1 MAAPPR
7 IHLPQPLQAGQ
18 TLALPAEAARHV
30 QVLRLQP
37 GDALTLFGDPARGG
51 EWRARVQAMGR
62 RDVTVAVEAHAAVE
76 REPARAVHLA
86 VGMPANERM
95 DWLVEKA
102 TELGVASVQ
111 PLLTARTVL
120 RLDGERAARKVAH
133 WQAVAVAA
141 CEQCGG
147 NRVPL
152 VHPVRPLADW
162 LADPARAAL
171 GTGVWLSLATGSVP
185 LPAWGAAHGGP
196 CHVVLGPEG
205 GLTDA
210 EESALAQA
218 GLVPLS
224 LGART
229 LRSET
234 AALAALV
241 CLTLGQA
248 QRDGAQTDAS
258 V

>member
-7 IHLPQPLQAGQ
+7 IHLPQPLEAGQ

-62 RDVTVAVEAHAAVE
+62 RDVTVAVEAHVDVE

-133 WQAVAVAA
+133 WQAVAVPPASSAAATACRRCARCGRWRTGWPIRRARRWARGSGCRWPLAA
-141 CEQCGG
+141 CRC
-147 NRVPL
+147 R
-152 VHPVRPLADW
+152 
-162 LADPARAAL
+162 
-171 GTGVWLSLATGSVP
+171 
-185 LPAWGAAHGGP
+185 
-196 CHVVLGPEG
+196 
-205 GLTDA
+205 
-210 EESALAQA
+210 
-218 GLVPLS
+218 
-224 LGART
+224 LGAR
-229 LRSET
+229 RT
-234 AALAALV
+234 AAHATSCWGRKGGSPTRRRRRWRRRAFSRCRWARAPCAARRRRWRRSLA
-241 CLTLGQA
+241 
-248 QRDGAQTDAS
+248 
-258 V
+258 

>member
-1 MAAPPR
+1 MVAPR
-7 IHLPQPLQAGQ
+7 IHLPQPLRAGQ
-18 TLALPAEAARHV
+18 TLALPAAAARHV

-37 GDALTLFGDPARGG
+37 GEALTLFGDPARGG

-62 RDVTVAVEAHAAVE
+62 REVIVVVEAHIAVE

-86 VGMPANERM
+86 LGMPANERM

-102 TELGVASVQ
+102 TELGVASIQ

-152 VHPVRPLADW
+152 VHPVRPLAEW

-171 GTGVWLSLATGSVP
+171 GAGVWLSLAAGSVP

-210 EESALAQA
+210 EEAALARA

-234 AALAALV
+234 AALAALA